1 MKQAPTVLIVDD
13 EQKVRDLLGF
23 RLQLLGYRV
32 VIAESGEEALTL
44 ADAQRPDLIIL
55 DVTMPGLDG
64 VTVCSRLKRSETLGA
79 VPIVML
85 TARSEAEDLNKAM
98 AAYRRSLKLDPKQG
112 RAHLLIGLMHV
123 ADGKCKKARRA
134 LEGFAA
140 RQKGLPPDM
149 IPKLLAKCGKKG
161 SKKR

>member
-1 MKQAPTVLIVDD
+1 MKQAPTVMIVDD

-32 VIAESGEEALTL
+32 VIAENGAEALTK
-44 ADAQRPDLIIL
+44 AEAHRPDLIIL

-64 VTVCSRLKRSETLGA
+64 VTVCSRLKKSETLGD

-98 AAYRRSLKLDPKQG
+98 AAGADDYVVKPYEPRVLQMKIQQ
-112 RAHLLIGLMHV
+112 HLGAYDLTV
-123 ADGKCKKARRA
+123 PASRDKA
-134 LEGFAA
+134 
-140 RQKGLPPDM
+140 
-149 IPKLLAKCGKKG
+149 
-161 SKKR
+161 